1 MKIEKAVN
9 QEQRFYIKVI
19 LFIYLTWILS
29 FALVGLYAS
38 SLPSH
43 NLMTSLDKQIPLI
56 PEFVWFYASCFALP
70 FFSLIIMTD
79 YHRLNRMLL
88 GFVIA
93 NLASF
98 ILYLT
103 FPVNFQR
110 PKLGESVSEGFLH
123 FLYGADFISN
133 ANNFPSMH
141 VAFAWLFYFMCRG
154 QRLNRIG
161 NAFVFLLV
169 VIITISTLFVKMHL
183 VMDML
188 GGILLGL
195 ATWSV
200 AQFLYPLLANSHES
214 GSVALRQIA
223 KKLAPLI
230 LLFSAVISLFVSVRL
245 MAFG

>member
-1 MKIEKAVN
+1 MKREKTVN
-9 QEQRFYIKVI
+9 QEQTFYMKAI
-19 LFIYLTWILS
+19 LLIYLAWILS

-43 NLMTSLDKQIPLI
+43 NLMTFLDKQIPLI

-70 FFSLIIMTD
+70 FLSLIIITD

-98 ILYLT
+98 TLYLT

-110 PKLGESVSEGFLH
+110 PNLGQSISEYLLH
-123 FLYGADFISN
+123 FLYGAGFISN
-133 ANNFPSMH
+133 ANNLPSMH

-154 QRLNRIG
+154 QRLNRVG
-161 NAFVFLLV
+161 NAVLFLLV

-183 VMDML
+183 IVDIL

-195 ATWSV
+195 ATWSL
-200 AQFLYPLLANSHES
+200 ALFLYPLLANPHEN

-230 LLFSAVISLFVSVRL
+230 FLFGAVISLIVGLRL
-245 MAFG
+245 LTSS